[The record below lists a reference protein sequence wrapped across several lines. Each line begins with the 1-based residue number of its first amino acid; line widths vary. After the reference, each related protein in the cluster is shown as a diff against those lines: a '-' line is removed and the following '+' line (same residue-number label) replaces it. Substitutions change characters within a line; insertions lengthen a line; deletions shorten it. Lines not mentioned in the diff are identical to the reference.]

1 MNQWY
6 VYDFITRRWSS
17 NQDQS
22 GDFTVK
28 QGATTIHEDSTVY
41 TVSSSSWTMEVA
53 AVTRWIASNGEH
65 ATILTNLSACYEKW
79 KMGWEVH
86 NGMCQ
91 CSTST
96 FEYRWHVSM
105 FNIHLWI
112 QMACVNVQHPPLNT
126 DGMCQCS
133 TSTFEHRCG
142 SAVPDMPGSK
152 DMTEQRDWYAKATV
166 TSGLRLG
173 RSDMLR
179 AKGQWHDTID
189 HLEER
194 GVERE
199 SARPSSLKGRG
210 RVIVSQTNIETVSKA
225 KLGNLLW
232 DDMKRKWAFPSA
244 QILS

>member
-28 QGATTIHEDSTVY
+28 QGATTIHEDSAVY

-79 KMGWEVH
+79 KMGWEVY

-112 QMACVNVQHPPLNT
+112 QMWIC
-126 DGMCQCS
+126 CS
-133 TSTFEHRCG
+133 GHAGFKGYDRAERLICKSNCHKWLASRKIWHAAGKRPVTWHHR
-142 SAVPDMPGSK
+142 SPG
-152 DMTEQRDWYAKATV
+152 
-166 TSGLRLG
+166 G
-173 RSDMLR
+173 
-179 AKGQWHDTID
+179 
-189 HLEER
+189 ER
-194 GVERE
+194 
-199 SARPSSLKGRG
+199 RG
-210 RVIVSQTNIETVSKA
+210 
-225 KLGNLLW
+225 
-232 DDMKRKWAFPSA
+232 KRKC
-244 QILS
+244 